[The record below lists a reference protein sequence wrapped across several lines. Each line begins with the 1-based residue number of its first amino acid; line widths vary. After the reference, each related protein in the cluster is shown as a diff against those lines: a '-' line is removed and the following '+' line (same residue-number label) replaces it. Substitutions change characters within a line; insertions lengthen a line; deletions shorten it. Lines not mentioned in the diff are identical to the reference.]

1 MSRTSPG
8 RYALH
13 EFSKNVYDVV
23 VTDGAGRA
31 LAPTRPN
38 LHQWDI
44 AGHDGTVRVRY
55 RVFGDR
61 IDGTYLG
68 VDATH
73 AHINMPAALMWARGL
88 DRRPTRVTFERPA
101 GTAWNVATQLFPT
114 GNPLV
119 FTAPNLQFLLDS
131 PSEFG
136 PGVLETFAAPMAPG
150 DSRPA
155 PTIRVALHHAGTA
168 ADVAPFV
175 DGVRRIVEQARRL
188 FGEYPAFENDT
199 YTFLADYLPWASG
212 DGMEHRNSTVLT
224 SRGALAD
231 SRIDLLGTVSHEF
244 IHAWNV
250 ERIRPRTLE
259 PFNFEDANVSGE
271 LWLAEGVTSYYD
283 ELLMARAGLIEL
295 PALLSDLTAVVSQV
309 TLSPA
314 TQFRSAEDM
323 SRMAPFVDAASWIDR
338 TNWPNTF
345 ISYYVYGAA
354 LGVGLDF
361 SIREKT
367 GNAKSLDDVMRAMW
381 KAHGKVGGREVGY
394 VDAPYT
400 ADDVRNTIAEVTGDP
415 AFAADLMRR
424 FVQGHEVMDY
434 SRLLTQA
441 GLALRSRFPGRA
453 SLGLLETDQSS
464 GSLRVSGP
472 TRIGSAAYRA
482 GIDVDDVIKAV
493 NTQNIGTVEQLEAAL
508 KKVKPGDRVTVTFLR
523 RGQQVKTDVVVDED
537 PRIDI
542 VTVEATAAR
551 SPTPRKP
558 FGRAG
563 WRGSSVTA
571 TITKARGTKARR
583 IHWSSRYRS
592 YAEPGTSVRAGS
604 LALEP
609 DWCHSSSCHRLPDDH
624 GVGPMLFR
632 IALGLSSP
640 AP

>member
-1 MSRTSPG
+1 
-8 RYALH
+8 
-13 EFSKNVYDVV
+13 
-23 VTDGAGRA
+23 
-31 LAPTRPN
+31 
-38 LHQWDI
+38 
-44 AGHDGTVRVRY
+44 
-55 RVFGDR
+55 
-61 IDGTYLG
+61 
-68 VDATH
+68 
-73 AHINMPAALMWARGL
+73 
-88 DRRPTRVTFERPA
+88 
-101 GTAWNVATQLFPT
+101 
-114 GNPLV
+114 
-119 FTAPNLQFLLDS
+119 
-131 PSEFG
+131 
-136 PGVLETFAAPMAPG
+136 
-150 DSRPA
+150 
-155 PTIRVALHHAGTA
+155 
-168 ADVAPFV
+168 
-175 DGVRRIVEQARRL
+175 
-188 FGEYPAFENDT
+188 
-199 YTFLADYLPWASG
+199 
-212 DGMEHRNSTVLT
+212 MEHRNSTVLT
-224 SRGALAD
+224 SRATLAD

-295 PALLSDLTAVVSQV
+295 PELLSDLTAVVSQV

-323 SRMAPFVDAASWIDR
+323 SRMAPFVDSASWTDR

-367 GNAKSLDDVMRAMW
+367 GNTRSLDDVMRAMW

-441 GLALRSRFPGRA
+441 GLVLQSRFPGRA
-453 SLGLLETDQSS
+453 SLGLLQTDQSA
-464 GSLRVSGP
+464 GGLRVSGP

-493 NTQNIGTVEQLEAAL
+493 NAQNVGTVEQLDAAL

-523 RGQQVKTDVVVDED
+523 RGQLVKTDVAVDED

-542 VTVEATAAR
+542 VTVESTGGSSERGAEGLSAELAGGAVGLRASIATITMAR
-551 SPTPRKP
+551 RHEVREGPD
-558 FGRAG
+558 GRAG
-563 WRGSSVTA
+563 TC
-571 TITKARGTKARR
+571 ARD
-583 IHWSSRYRS
+583 
-592 YAEPGTSVRAGS
+592 V
-604 LALEP
+604 LAVCSALP
-609 DWCHSSSCHRLPDDH
+609 RLPDDQ
-624 GVGPMLFR
+624 VSGPC
-632 IALGLSSP
+632 SS
-640 AP
+640 A

>member
-8 RYALH
+8 RYAIH
-13 EFSKNVYDVV
+13 EFSKNAYEVV
-23 VTDGAGRA
+23 VTDGAGHTLTA
-31 LAPTRPN
+31 SRPN

-55 RVFGDR
+55 RIFGDR
-61 IDGTYLG
+61 VDGTYLG

-88 DRRPTRVTFERPA
+88 DRRPARVTFERPA
-101 GTAWNVATQLFPT
+101 GTVWNVATQLFPT
-114 GNPLV
+114 ENPLV
-119 FTAPNLQFLLDS
+119 FTAPNLQYLFDS

-136 PGVLETFAAPMAPG
+136 PGVLETFPAPMAAG

-155 PTIRVALHHAGTA
+155 PTIRVAMHHTGTP
-168 ADVAPFV
+168 ADVAPYL
-175 DGVRRIVEQARRL
+175 DGVRRIVEQARRV

-199 YTFLADYLPWASG
+199 YTFLADYLPWANG

-224 SRGALAD
+224 SRATVAD

-250 ERIRPRTLE
+250 ERIRPQTLE
-259 PFNFEDANVSGE
+259 PFNFEEANVSGE

-283 ELLMARAGLIEL
+283 DLLMTRAGLSEL
-295 PALLSDLTAVVSQV
+295 PALLSDLTAVISQV

-367 GNAKSLDDVMRAMW
+367 GNTRSLDDVMRALW
-381 KAHGKVGGREVGY
+381 KTHGKAGGREVGY

-400 ADDVRNTIAEVTGDP
+400 ADDVRNTIAGVTGD
-415 AFAADLMRR
+415 ATFAADLMRR

-434 SRLLTQA
+434 KRLLTQA
-441 GLALRSRFPGRA
+441 GLVLRSRFPGRA
-453 SLGLLETDQSS
+453 SLGLLETDQSAGGLS
-464 GSLRVSGP
+464 VSGP
-472 TRIGSAAYRA
+472 TRLGSSAYRA
-482 GIDVDDVIKAV
+482 GIDIDDVIKAIDAQ
-493 NTQNIGTVEQLEAAL
+493 TIGTLEQLDAAL
-508 KKVKPGDRVTVTFLR
+508 KKFKPGDRVTVTFLR
-523 RGQQVKTDVVVDED
+523 RGQQVKTEVSLDAD
-537 PRIDI
+537 PQIDI
-542 VTVEATAAR
+542 VTLESTGGTLTTAQKA
-551 SPTPRKP
+551 
-558 FGRAG
+558 FRAS
-563 WRGSSVTA
+563 WL
-571 TITKARGTKARR
+571 
-583 IHWSSRYRS
+583 
-592 YAEPGTSVRAGS
+592 AG
-604 LALEP
+604 
-609 DWCHSSSCHRLPDDH
+609 H
-624 GVGPMLFR
+624 
-632 IALGLSSP
+632 
-640 AP
+640 

>member
-1 MSRTSPG
+1 MQVEVVFPDVPPGPLQVRMSRTSPG

-23 VTDGAGRA
+23 VTDGAGRP

-44 AGHDGTVRVRY
+44 AGHDGTVCVRY

-61 IDGTYLG
+61 VDGTYLG

-73 AHINMPAALMWARGL
+73 AHINMPAALIWARGL
-88 DRRPTRVTFERPA
+88 DRRPNQVTFERPA

-155 PTIRVALHHAGTA
+155 PTIRVALHHAGTG

-244 IHAWNV
+244 IHSWNV

-259 PFNFEDANVSGE
+259 PFNFEEANVSGE

-323 SRMAPFVDAASWIDR
+323 SRMAPFVDSASWTDR

-400 ADDVRNTIAEVTGDP
+400 SDDVRNTIAEVTGDRV
-415 AFAADLMRR
+415 FAAHLMRR

-441 GLALRSRFPGRA
+441 GLVLRSRFPGRA

-464 GSLRVSGP
+464 GGLRVSGP

-482 GIDVDDVIKAV
+482 GIDVDDVIKAI

-542 VTVEATAAR
+542 VTVEATGGTLATAQ
-551 SPTPRKP
+551 KA
-558 FGRAG
+558 FRAS
-563 WRGSSVTA
+563 WL
-571 TITKARGTKARR
+571 
-583 IHWSSRYRS
+583 
-592 YAEPGTSVRAGS
+592 AG
-604 LALEP
+604 
-609 DWCHSSSCHRLPDDH
+609 H
-624 GVGPMLFR
+624 
-632 IALGLSSP
+632 
-640 AP
+640 

>member
-1 MSRTSPG
+1 MQVEVVFPDVPTAPLQVRMSRTSPG

-23 VTDGAGRA
+23 VTDGAGRP
-31 LAPTRPN
+31 LSPMRPN
-38 LHQWDI
+38 LHQWDV

-55 RVFGDR
+55 RIFGDR
-61 IDGTYLG
+61 TDGTYLG

-88 DRRPTRVTFERPA
+88 DRRPAQVTFERPA
-101 GTAWNVATQLFPT
+101 GTSWNVATQLFPT
-114 GNPLV
+114 DNSMV
-119 FTAPNLQFLLDS
+119 FTAPNLQFLFDS
-131 PSEFG
+131 PAEFG
-136 PGVLETFAAPMAPG
+136 PGVLETFAAPMSDG

-155 PTIRVALHHAGTA
+155 PTIRVALHHTGTA

-175 DGVRRIVEQARRL
+175 DGVRRIVEQARRV
-188 FGEYPAFENDT
+188 FGEYPAFENGT

-283 ELLMARAGLIEL
+283 DLLMTRAGLIEL

-309 TLSPA
+309 TQSPA
-314 TQFRSAEDM
+314 TQYRSAEDM

-367 GNAKSLDDVMRAMW
+367 GNVKSLDDVMRAMW
-381 KAHGKVGGREVGY
+381 QRHGKVGGREVGY

-400 ADDVRNTIAEVTGDP
+400 AADVRDTIAEVSGDA

-441 GLALRSRFPGRA
+441 GLAMRSRFPGRA
-453 SLGLLETDQSS
+453 SLGVLQTDQSA
-464 GSLRVSGP
+464 GALRVSGP
-472 TRIGSAAYRA
+472 TRIGSAAYLA

-493 NTQNIGTVEQLEAAL
+493 DTQAIGTAEQLDAAL
-508 KKVKPGDRVTVTFLR
+508 KTFRPGDRVTVTFLR
-523 RGQQVKTDVVVDED
+523 RGQSVKAEVPLDQD
-537 PRIDI
+537 PHIDI
-542 VTVEATAAR
+542 VTLESTGGTLSGAQKAFRT
-551 SPTPRKP
+551 SWL
-558 FGRAG
+558 AG
-563 WRGSSVTA
+563 
-571 TITKARGTKARR
+571 K
-583 IHWSSRYRS
+583 
-592 YAEPGTSVRAGS
+592 
-604 LALEP
+604 
-609 DWCHSSSCHRLPDDH
+609 
-624 GVGPMLFR
+624 
-632 IALGLSSP
+632 
-640 AP
+640 

>member
-13 EFSKNVYDVV
+13 EFSKNAYEVV
-23 VTDGAGRA
+23 VTDGAGHTLTA
-31 LAPTRPN
+31 SRPN

-55 RVFGDR
+55 RIFGDR
-61 IDGTYLG
+61 VDGTYLG

-88 DRRPTRVTFERPA
+88 DRRPARVTFERPA
-101 GTAWNVATQLFPT
+101 GTVWNVATQLFPT
-114 GNPLV
+114 ENPLV
-119 FTAPNLQFLLDS
+119 FTAPNLQYLLDS

-136 PGVLETFAAPMAPG
+136 PGVLETFPAPMAAG

-155 PTIRVALHHAGTA
+155 PTIRVALHHTGTP
-168 ADVAPFV
+168 ADVAPFL
-175 DGVRRIVEQARRL
+175 DGVRRIVEQARRV

-199 YTFLADYLPWASG
+199 YTFLADYLPWANG

-224 SRGALAD
+224 SRATVAD

-259 PFNFEDANVSGE
+259 PFNFEEANVSGE

-283 ELLMARAGLIEL
+283 DLLMTRAGLIEL
-295 PALLSDLTAVVSQV
+295 PALLSDLTAVISQV

-354 LGVGLDF
+354 LGAGLDF

-367 GNAKSLDDVMRAMW
+367 GNTRSLDDVMRALW
-381 KAHGKVGGREVGY
+381 TAHGKVGGREVGY

-400 ADDVRNTIAEVTGDP
+400 ADDVGNTIAKVTGD
-415 AFAADLMRR
+415 ATFAADLMRR

-434 SRLLTQA
+434 TRLLTQA
-441 GLALRSRFPGRA
+441 GLVLRSRFPGRA
-453 SLGLLETDQSS
+453 SLGLLETDQSA
-464 GSLRVSGP
+464 GGLRVSGP
-472 TRIGSAAYRA
+472 TRLGSSAYRA
-482 GIDVDDVIKAV
+482 GIDIDDVIKAIDAQ
-493 NTQNIGTVEQLEAAL
+493 TIGTLEQLDAAL
-508 KKVKPGDRVTVTFLR
+508 KKFKPGDRVTVTFLR
-523 RGQQVKTDVVVDED
+523 RGQQVKAEVSLDGD
-537 PRIDI
+537 PQIDI
-542 VTVEATAAR
+542 VTLESTGGTLTTAQKA
-551 SPTPRKP
+551 
-558 FGRAG
+558 FRAS
-563 WRGSSVTA
+563 WL
-571 TITKARGTKARR
+571 
-583 IHWSSRYRS
+583 
-592 YAEPGTSVRAGS
+592 AG
-604 LALEP
+604 
-609 DWCHSSSCHRLPDDH
+609 H
-624 GVGPMLFR
+624 
-632 IALGLSSP
+632 
-640 AP
+640 

>member
-1 MSRTSPG
+1 MIGFVGLRVLGLIGLLATAAARASAEPAVEYRLSFPEPQHRWMQVEVVFPDVPSGSLQVRMSRTSPG

-13 EFSKNVYDVV
+13 EFSKNVFDVV

-31 LAPTRPN
+31 LAPMRPN

-61 IDGTYLG
+61 TDGTYLG

-73 AHINMPAALMWARGL
+73 AHINMPAALIWARGL
-88 DRRPTRVTFERPA
+88 DRRPARVTFERPA
-101 GTAWNVATQLFPT
+101 GTAWTVASQLFPT
-114 GNPLV
+114 DNALV
-119 FTAPNLQFLLDS
+119 FTAPNLQYLLDS
-131 PSEFG
+131 PAEFG
-136 PGVLETFAAPMAPG
+136 PGLLETFPAPMTPG

-155 PTIRVALHHAGTA
+155 PTIRVALHHTGTA
-168 ADVAPFV
+168 ADVAPFL
-175 DGVRRIVEQARRL
+175 DGVRRIVEQARRV

-199 YTFLADYLPWASG
+199 YTFLADYLPWANG

-224 SRGALAD
+224 SRATLAD

-283 ELLMARAGLIEL
+283 ELLMTRAGLIEL
-295 PALLSDLTAVVSQV
+295 PALLSDLTAVISQV
-309 TLSPA
+309 MLSPA

-345 ISYYVYGAA
+345 VSYYVYGAA

-367 GNAKSLDDVMRAMW
+367 GNAKSLDDVMRALW
-381 KAHGKVGGREVGY
+381 KTHGKVGGREVGY
-394 VDAPYT
+394 VDVPYT
-400 ADDVRNTIAEVTGDP
+400 ADDVRNTIAGVTGD
-415 AFAADLMRR
+415 ATFAADLMRR

-434 SRLLTQA
+434 KRLLTQA
-441 GLALRSRFPGRA
+441 GLVLRSRFPGRA
-453 SLGLLETDQSS
+453 SLGLLETDHSA
-464 GSLRVSGP
+464 GGLRVSGP

-482 GIDVDDVIKAV
+482 GIDIDDAIKAIDR
-493 NTQNIGTVEQLEAAL
+493 QNVGTVEQLDAAL
-508 KKVKPGDRVTVTFLR
+508 KKFKPGDRVTVTFLQ
-523 RGQQVKTDVVVDED
+523 RGQQVKAEVALDQD

-542 VTVEATAAR
+542 VTLEST
-551 SPTPRKP
+551 
-558 FGRAG
+558 
-563 WRGSSVTA
+563 
-571 TITKARGTKARR
+571 RGTLTTAQKAF
-583 IHWSSRYRS
+583 
-592 YAEPGTSVRAGS
+592 RAS
-604 LALEP
+604 WLAG
-609 DWCHSSSCHRLPDDH
+609 R
-624 GVGPMLFR
+624 
-632 IALGLSSP
+632 
-640 AP
+640 

>member
-1 MSRTSPG
+1 MSFPEPQHRWMQVEVVFPEVPAGPLQVRMSRTSPG

-13 EFSKNVYDVV
+13 EFSKNVYDVI
-23 VTDGAGRA
+23 VTDGAGRP
-31 LAPTRPN
+31 LTPTRPN

-44 AGHDGTVRVRY
+44 GGHDGTVRVRY

-68 VDATH
+68 IDATH
-73 AHINMPAALMWARGL
+73 AHVNMPAALMWARGL
-88 DRRPTRVTFERPA
+88 ERRPSQVTFERPA
-101 GTAWNVATQLFPT
+101 GTSWNVATQLFPT

-136 PGVLETFAAPMAPG
+136 PGMLETFSAPMAPG

-155 PTIRVALHHAGTA
+155 PTIRVALHHSGTA

-199 YTFLADYLPWASG
+199 YTFIADYLPWANG

-224 SRGALAD
+224 SRATLAD

-250 ERIRPRTLE
+250 ERIRPRSLE

-283 ELLMARAGLIEL
+283 DVLMARAGLIEL
-295 PALLSDLTAVVSQV
+295 PELLNDLTAVVSQV

-323 SRMAPFVDAASWIDR
+323 SRTAPFVDSASWTDR
-338 TNWPNTF
+338 TNWPNTY

-354 LGVGLDF
+354 LGLGLDF

-367 GNAKSLDDVMRAMW
+367 GNTRSLDDVMRAMW
-381 KAHGKVGGREVGY
+381 RAHGKAGGREVGY

-434 SRLLTQA
+434 SRLLAQA
-441 GLALRSRFPGRA
+441 GLVLRSRFPGRA
-453 SLGLLETDQSS
+453 SLGLLQTDQSA
-464 GSLRVSGP
+464 GGLRVSGP
-472 TRIGSAAYRA
+472 TCIGSAAYRA

-493 NTQNIGTVEQLEAAL
+493 NAQNVGTVEQLDAAL
-508 KKVKPGDRVTVTFLR
+508 KKLKPGDRVTVTFLR
-523 RGQQVKTDVVVDED
+523 RGQLVKSDVAVDED

-542 VTVEATAAR
+542 VAVESTGEAER
-551 SPTPRKP
+551 
-558 FGRAG
+558 GAG
-563 WRGSSVTA
+563 GVSRELAGGQLTA
-571 TITKARGTKARR
+571 TG
-583 IHWSSRYRS
+583 RS
-592 YAEPGTSVRAGS
+592 KLRATSYES
-604 LALEP
+604 T
-609 DWCHSSSCHRLPDDH
+609 S
-624 GVGPMLFR
+624 
-632 IALGLSSP
+632 
-640 AP
+640 

>member
-1 MSRTSPG
+1 MSFPEPQHRWMQVEVIFPEVPAGPLQVRMSRTSPG

-13 EFSKNVYDVV
+13 EFSKNVYDVI
-23 VTDGAGRA
+23 VTDGAGRPLTPA
-31 LAPTRPN
+31 RPN

-44 AGHDGTVRVRY
+44 GGHDGTVRVRY

-68 VDATH
+68 IDATH
-73 AHINMPAALMWARGL
+73 AHVNMPAALMWARGL
-88 DRRPTRVTFERPA
+88 EHRPNQVTFERPA
-101 GTAWNVATQLFPT
+101 GTSWNVATQLFPT

-136 PGVLETFAAPMAPG
+136 PGMLETFAAPMAPG

-155 PTIRVALHHAGTA
+155 PTIRVALHHSGTA
-168 ADVAPFV
+168 ADVAPFI

-199 YTFLADYLPWASG
+199 YTFIADYLPWANG

-224 SRGALAD
+224 SRATLAD

-250 ERIRPRTLE
+250 ERIRPRSLE

-295 PALLSDLTAVVSQV
+295 PELLNDLAAVVSQV

-314 TQFRSAEDM
+314 TRFRSAEDM
-323 SRMAPFVDAASWIDR
+323 SRTAPFVDSASWTDR
-338 TNWPNTF
+338 TNWPNTY

-354 LGVGLDF
+354 LGLGLDL

-367 GNAKSLDDVMRAMW
+367 GNTRSLDDVMRALW
-381 KAHGKVGGREVGY
+381 RAHGKAGGREVGY

-415 AFAADLMRR
+415 TFAADLMRR
-424 FVQGHEVMDY
+424 FVQGHEMMDY
-434 SRLLTQA
+434 AHLLRQA
-441 GLALRSRFPGRA
+441 GLVLRGRFPGRA
-453 SLGLLETDQSS
+453 SLGLLQTDQST
-464 GSLRVSGP
+464 GGLRVAGP
-472 TRIGSAAYRA
+472 TLIGSAAYRA
-482 GIDVDDVIKAV
+482 GIDVDDEIKAV
-493 NTQNIGTVEQLEAAL
+493 NAQNVRTVEQLDSAL
-508 KKVKPGDRVTVTFLR
+508 KKIKPGDRVTLTFLR
-523 RGQQVKTDVVVDED
+523 RGQLVKSDVTVDED

-542 VTVEATAAR
+542 VAVEASGRKLSEAQAA
-551 SPTPRKP
+551 
-558 FGRAG
+558 FRAS
-563 WRGSSVTA
+563 WL
-571 TITKARGTKARR
+571 
-583 IHWSSRYRS
+583 
-592 YAEPGTSVRAGS
+592 AGQ
-604 LALEP
+604 
-609 DWCHSSSCHRLPDDH
+609 
-624 GVGPMLFR
+624 
-632 IALGLSSP
+632 
-640 AP
+640 

>member
-1 MSRTSPG
+1 MIGLIGLIGLKGLRAFGLIGLFATAASSAWADPGTEYLLSFPEPQHHWMQVEVVFSEVPPAPLQVRMSRTSPG

-23 VTDGAGRA
+23 VTDGAGRT
-31 LAPTRPN
+31 LEPTRPN
-38 LHQWDI
+38 LHQWDV

-61 IDGTYLG
+61 IDGTYLS
-68 VDATH
+68 VDTTH
-73 AHINMPAALMWARGL
+73 AHINMPATLMWARGL
-88 DRRPTRVTFERPA
+88 ERRPSQVTFERPA
-101 GTAWNVATQLFPT
+101 DTSWNVATQLFPT

-136 PGVLETFAAPMAPG
+136 PGIIETFAAPMGSG

-155 PTIRVALHHAGTA
+155 PTIRVALHHAGAA
-168 ADVAPFV
+168 ADVPPFV

-188 FGEYPAFENDT
+188 FGEYPAFENNT
-199 YTFLADYLPWASG
+199 YTFLADYLPWANG

-224 SRGALAD
+224 SRAALAD
-231 SRIDLLGTVSHEF
+231 SRINLLGTVSHEF

-250 ERIRPRTLE
+250 ERIRPATLE

-283 ELLMARAGLIEL
+283 DLLMARAGLIEL
-295 PALLSDLTAVVSQV
+295 PALLGDLTAVVSQV

-367 GNAKSLDDVMRAMW
+367 GNARSLDDVMRALW

-394 VDAPYT
+394 VDAPYN
-400 ADDVRNTIAEVTGDP
+400 ADDVRNAIAEVAGDP

-441 GLALRSRFPGRA
+441 GLAVRSRFPGRA
-453 SLGLLETDQSS
+453 SLGLLQTDQSS
-464 GSLRVSGP
+464 GGLRISGP

-482 GIDVDDVIKAV
+482 GLDVDDEFRGI
-493 NTQNIGTVEQLEAAL
+493 NGQNIGTAEQLEAAL
-508 KKVKPGDRVTVTFLR
+508 KKVKPGDRVTVSYLR
-523 RGQQVKTDVVVDED
+523 RGQPVIADVVVDED

-542 VTVEATAAR
+542 VTVESAGGTL
-551 SPTPRKP
+551 TPAQ
-558 FGRAG
+558 RAF
-563 WRGSSVTA
+563 
-571 TITKARGTKARR
+571 
-583 IHWSSRYRS
+583 
-592 YAEPGTSVRAGS
+592 RANW
-604 LALEP
+604 LA
-609 DWCHSSSCHRLPDDH
+609 
-624 GVGPMLFR
+624 GN
-632 IALGLSSP
+632 
-640 AP
+640 

>member
-31 LAPTRPN
+31 LTASRPN
-38 LHQWDI
+38 LHQWDV
-44 AGHDGTVRVRY
+44 AGHDGVVRVRY

-61 IDGTYLG
+61 IDGTYLERRR
-68 VDATH
+68 DPCAHQH
-73 AHINMPAALMWARGL
+73 AGRADVGARPRSPAGARDLRASRGHVL
-88 DRRPTRVTFERPA
+88 ERRHAVVPDGRTRWSSRRPTCSTCSTAHPSSGPA
-101 GTAWNVATQLFPT
+101 CSRRLRRRWPPATR
-114 GNPLV
+114 
-119 FTAPNLQFLLDS
+119 
-131 PSEFG
+131 
-136 PGVLETFAAPMAPG
+136 
-150 DSRPA
+150 RPA
-155 PTIRVALHHAGTA
+155 PTIRVALHHTGAA

-175 DGVRRIVEQARRL
+175 DGVRRIVEQARRV
-188 FGEYPAFENDT
+188 FGEYPAFENNT

-224 SRGALAD
+224 SRGSLAD

-283 ELLMARAGLIEL
+283 DLLMARAGLIEL

-309 TLSPA
+309 MLSPA
-314 TQFRSAEDM
+314 TRFRSAEDM

-354 LGVGLDF
+354 LGLGLDF

-367 GNAKSLDDVMRAMW
+367 GNARSLDDVMRALW

-400 ADDVRNTIAEVTGDP
+400 AADVRTRDRRGDRRRGVCRRP
-415 AFAADLMRR
+415 DAALRPGPRGDGLQAAGHPGRSGAAQPLPRTCVAGTAADRPVRR
-424 FVQGHEVMDY
+424 GACA
-434 SRLLTQA
+434 SRVRPA
-441 GLALRSRFPGRA
+441 SGLPPITPASTSTTSSRRWRR
-453 SLGLLETDQSS
+453 TD
-464 GSLRVSGP
+464 V
-472 TRIGSAAYRA
+472 
-482 GIDVDDVIKAV
+482 
-493 NTQNIGTVEQLEAAL
+493 GTVEQLDAAL
-508 KKVKPGDRVTVTFLR
+508 KKFKPGDRVTMTFLR
-523 RGQQVKTDVVVDED
+523 RGQPVKADVVARRGPAHRHRHGGVDRRD
-537 PRIDI
+537 ADRRPR
-542 VTVEATAAR
+542 R
-551 SPTPRKP
+551 P

-563 WRGSSVTA
+563 WRRNRLKPRNSDPPQSRRRDGTRHDAFRKA
-571 TITKARGTKARR
+571 TRV
-583 IHWSSRYRS
+583 
-592 YAEPGTSVRAGS
+592 PVCAGS
-604 LALEP
+604 LAP
-609 DWCHSSSCHRLPDDH
+609 VARQCRMLP
-624 GVGPMLFR
+624 L
-632 IALGLSSP
+632 P
-640 AP
+640 ASV

>member
-31 LAPTRPN
+31 LEPTRPN

-61 IDGTYLG
+61 IDGTYLS

-73 AHINMPAALMWARGL
+73 AHINMPATLMWARGL
-88 DRRPTRVTFERPA
+88 ERRPNRVTFERPA
-101 GTAWNVATQLFPT
+101 DTSWNVATQLFPT
-114 GNPLV
+114 ENPLV

-136 PGVLETFAAPMAPG
+136 PGMLETFAAPMASG

-155 PTIRVALHHAGTA
+155 PTIRVALHHAGAA
-168 ADVAPFV
+168 ADVPPFV

-188 FGEYPAFENDT
+188 FGEYPAFENNT
-199 YTFLADYLPWASG
+199 YTFLADYLPWANG

-224 SRGALAD
+224 SRAALAD
-231 SRIDLLGTVSHEF
+231 SRINLLGTVSHEF

-250 ERIRPRTLE
+250 ERIRPATLE

-283 ELLMARAGLIEL
+283 DLLMARAGLIEL
-295 PALLSDLTAVVSQV
+295 PDLLGDLTAVVSQV

-367 GNAKSLDDVMRAMW
+367 GNARSLDDVMRALW

-400 ADDVRNTIAEVTGDP
+400 ADDVRNTIAEVAGDP

-441 GLALRSRFPGRA
+441 GLAVRSRFPGRA
-453 SLGLLETDQSS
+453 SLGLLQTDQSS
-464 GSLRVSGP
+464 GGLRISGP

-482 GIDVDDVIKAV
+482 GLDVDDEFRGI
-493 NTQNIGTVEQLEAAL
+493 NGQNIGTAEQLEAAL
-508 KKVKPGDRVTVTFLR
+508 KKVKPGDRVTVSYLR
-523 RGQQVKTDVVVDED
+523 RGQPVIADVVVDED

-542 VTVEATAAR
+542 VTVESAGGTL
-551 SPTPRKP
+551 TPAQ
-558 FGRAG
+558 RAF
-563 WRGSSVTA
+563 
-571 TITKARGTKARR
+571 
-583 IHWSSRYRS
+583 
-592 YAEPGTSVRAGS
+592 RAS
-604 LALEP
+604 WLA
-609 DWCHSSSCHRLPDDH
+609 
-624 GVGPMLFR
+624 GN
-632 IALGLSSP
+632 
-640 AP
+640 